1 MTGHVPTLAAK
12 SQHDYRVRNISGGR
26 CAAAEVP
33 PDLVIKLIEEG
44 LFVVGEPAV
53 SPAEQAAER
62 KRLGAA
68 LVEAARRWSKSVM
81 G

>member
-1 MTGHVPTLAAK
+1 MIHHVATPAAE
-12 SQHDYRVRNISGGR
+12 SQRDYRTRDRSGAR
-26 CAAAEVP
+26 CAVAVVP

-44 LFVVGEPAV
+44 LFVEGEPAT

-68 LVEAARRWSKSVM
+68 LVKAAHR
-81 G
+81 